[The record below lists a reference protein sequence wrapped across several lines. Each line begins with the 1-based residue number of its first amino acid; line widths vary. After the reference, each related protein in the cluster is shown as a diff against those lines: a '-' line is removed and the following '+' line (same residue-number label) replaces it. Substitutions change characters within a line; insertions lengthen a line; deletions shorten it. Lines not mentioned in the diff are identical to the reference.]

1 MAKYTEAQKKANE
14 KYLSKFSEIKIR
26 ILPEFKKQIE
36 ETAQKQG
43 MSVQAFVIDSVKQA
57 IERE

>member
-36 ETAQKQG
+36 ETAQKKG